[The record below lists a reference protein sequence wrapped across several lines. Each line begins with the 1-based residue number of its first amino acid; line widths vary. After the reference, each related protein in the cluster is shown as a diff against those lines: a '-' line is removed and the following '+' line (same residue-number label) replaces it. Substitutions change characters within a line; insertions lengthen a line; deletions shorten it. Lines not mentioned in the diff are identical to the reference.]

1 MPQGS
6 ISGPLLFLIY
16 VKDMPQAV
24 KLNLFLYGN
33 DSCLMYQHRDVSKI
47 EKQLNK
53 DFENVCDWFFDNKLS
68 IHFEEDKTKSVLF
81 LLENLM

>member
-1 MPQGS
+1 M
-6 ISGPLLFLIY
+6 FLIY
-16 VKDMPQAV
+16 DNDMAQAI
-24 KLNLFLYGN
+24 KLNLFLYAN
-33 DSCLMYQHRDVSKI
+33 DSCLMYQHRDVNKI

-81 LLENLM
+81 LLEN